1 MTQPRI
7 KIWTAVAAGL
17 AVAGLVAPAAHGRPL
32 GGGYVTGAYGA
43 PAPIGL
49 APQTSGVSR
58 EQSRQRLGTA
68 RFATGAYGAPSAIAL
83 GPQTSGVSREQSQQ
97 RLGTG
102 FATGAYG
109 APHAVALGPETNGD
123 TTAASRVATA
133 GGDNFDWNDAGI
145 GGAAAFGL
153 SILLIGSLI
162 VVRRRSAHVAL

>member
-49 APQTSGVSR
+49 A
-58 EQSRQRLGTA
+58 
-68 RFATGAYGAPSAIAL
+68 
-83 GPQTSGVSREQSQQ
+83 PQTSGVSREQSQQ

>member
-1 MTQPRI
+1 MMQPRI
-7 KIWTAVAAGL
+7 KIWPAVVAGL
-17 AVAGLVAPAAHGRPL
+17 AVAALVAPAAHGRPL

-58 EQSRQRLGTA
+58 EQSQQRLGTA
-68 RFATGAYGAPSAIAL
+68 FATGAYGAPSAIAL

-97 RLGTG
+97 RLGTA

-109 APHAVALGPETNGD
+109 APHAVALGPETNGE

-153 SILLIGSLI
+153 SILLIGNLI